1 MSKFFTDTDQ
11 NCWIIVN
18 VSYVGEQQSEEVLQQ
33 EVFDTIGECEIF
45 FPSSS
50 EKIDNEKIIKSIMPG
65 YIFIKTSSI
74 RKNPYLLENNRFFD
88 HIVTIAKNRKE
99 RRFKLVTNQYIDTL
113 RQKLKSMMF
122 TNLRKGQSVV
132 VTKGLYSSLQGE
144 VVKVLD
150 TSKNVVKIS
159 LASKTIEVE
168 VPQVCLTTL

>member
-1 MSKFFTDTDQ
+1 MSKFFSEEEKD
-11 NCWIIVN
+11 CWIIVN

-33 EVFDTIGECEIF
+33 EAFDTIGECEIF

-65 YIFIKTSSI
+65 YIFIKISSI
-74 RKNPYLLENNRFFD
+74 KKNPYLIENNRFFD

-99 RRFKLVTNQYIDTL
+99 RKFKLVNDEYIDTL
-113 RQKLKSMMF
+113 RNKLRAMMF
-122 TNLRKGQSVV
+122 TNLKKGQPVV

-150 TSKNVVKIS
+150 TSNAVVKIA

-168 VPQVCLTTL
+168 IPQVCLTTL